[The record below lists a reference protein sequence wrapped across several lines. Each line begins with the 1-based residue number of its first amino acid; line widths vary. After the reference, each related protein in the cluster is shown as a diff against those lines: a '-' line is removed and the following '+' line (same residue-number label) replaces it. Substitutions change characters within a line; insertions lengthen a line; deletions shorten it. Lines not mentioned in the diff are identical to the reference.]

1 MNAVYTVLK
10 KIGNSDA
17 PIVYIDLKISSLSH
31 IITGQAAPEN
41 CSAITEAVLHEV
53 IVCWNGTITLLT
65 ESLRE

>member
-31 IITGQAAPEN
+31 IITGQAVPEN
-41 CSAITEAVLHEV
+41 CSAITLTEAVLHEV
-53 IVCWNGTITLLT
+53 
-65 ESLRE
+65 SLEEQDN

>member
-1 MNAVYTVLK
+1 MNAMYTILK
-10 KIGNSDA
+10 KIRNSDA

-53 IVCWNGTITLLT
+53 
-65 ESLRE
+65 SLEERDN